1 MKQVVQSARDG
12 KLSVRDVPAPETP
25 SKGCLLVRTRASL
38 ISAGTE
44 RLVTQFAKKSL
55 AGKARARPDLVKKV
69 LAKAKRDGIQAT
81 LQAVLSRLDEPLPLG
96 YSAAGVVIAVGAGLE
111 GRYRVGDRVAIA
123 GAGLANHADVNV
135 VPESLAA
142 PIPEGVDFGEAA
154 FGTVAS
160 IAMHGLRTLGCG
172 LGDVVVVLGAGLVGL
187 LATRLAV
194 LAGSR
199 VVALDYDP
207 KRLEMARKLG
217 AEVALNLA
225 EPGAAEKVKALN
237 GIGADGILIAAA
249 TDSDEP
255 FQTAADVARDRARV
269 CLLGMTGT
277 RFSFR
282 DYMQKEL
289 TIVVSRSYGPGRYDP
304 DFESRGVKYPEGFVR
319 WTETANLADCLRL
332 MAPMLE
338 RGGRE
343 GRLDVAPLIT
353 HRFPIARAEDAYVL
367 VTEAKEPH
375 LGVLLDYDEARP
387 KAAASF
393 PAAKPAAGG
402 CVLGVIG
409 AGNFARSVLLP
420 ALKKSGAE
428 LRTLAT
434 HRPAQAEQ
442 YAREF
447 GFKNGV
453 TEAEAIF
460 ADPAIDAVVIATR
473 HNSHAELTARAL
485 AAGKSVLVEK
495 PLGLSRE
502 EIGSVA
508 AARQKSTGFF
518 QVGFNRR
525 FAPQARALRDHL
537 AKTSGPTFLVL
548 RINAGALESTSW
560 IVDPSEGGGRILGEM
575 CHFIDLARF
584 LVGAAIVSV
593 QADATRGEAKTCQD
607 ATVSLRF
614 ADGSLATVAY
624 TALGDASASKERIE
638 AYAGGS
644 VAVLEDFRS
653 LSIVAGGKTL
663 LNATGR
669 GQDKGFAGQLEA
681 FTAAV
686 RKGGSAPTDEAELIE
701 TSLATIAVLESLRV
715 GGRIDL

>member
-1 MKQVVQSARDG
+1 MKQVVQSARNG
-12 KLSVRDVPAPETP
+12 KLSVRDVPVPETP

-44 RLVTQFAKKSL
+44 RLVTEFAKKSL

-142 PIPEGVDFGEAA
+142 PIPDGVDFGEAA
-154 FGTVAS
+154 FGTLAA
-160 IAMHGLRTLGCG
+160 IAMHGVRTFGCG

-199 VVALDYDP
+199 VVALDYDAD
-207 KRLEMARKLG
+207 RLKMARKMG
-217 AEVALNLA
+217 AEAALNLA

-255 FQTAADVARDRARV
+255 FQTAAEVARDRARV

-332 MAPMLE
+332 MGP
-338 RGGRE
+338 GRE

-353 HRFPIARAEDAYVL
+353 HRFPIARAEEAYVL
-367 VTEAKEPH
+367 VTEAREPH
-375 LGVLLDYDEARP
+375 LGVLLDYDEAAP
-387 KAAASF
+387 KPAASF
-393 PAAKPAAGG
+393 PASKPAAGA

-420 ALKKSGAE
+420 ALKKSGAD

-460 ADPAIDAVVIATR
+460 ADPAINAVIIATR
-473 HNSHAELTARAL
+473 HSSHADLTARAL

-502 EIGSVA
+502 EIESVA

-525 FAPQARALRDHL
+525 FAPQALALRDHL
-537 AKTSGPTFLVL
+537 VKTAGPKFLVI
-548 RINAGALESTSW
+548 RINAGAVEGTSW
-560 IVDPSEGGGRILGEM
+560 IVDPVEGGGRILGEM

-614 ADGSLATVAY
+614 ADGSLATIAY

-644 VAVLEDFRS
+644 VGLLEDFRG

-669 GQDKGFAGQLEA
+669 GQDKGFTGATEA
-681 FTAAV
+681 FTNAV
-686 RKGGSAPTDEAELIE
+686 RQGGPAPIDEAQLIE
-701 TSLATIAVLESLRV
+701 TSLATVAVLESLRV
-715 GGRIDL
+715 GGRVDL